1 MRMSTDLKSELL
13 RLLREDEEFRLAVM
27 GLLGYT
33 DLKSSVD
40 RLAKT
45 IREQSRAIE
54 ELVKAVKEQSRAI
67 EELSRAVKSHEE
79 GLTKLEDVVKELTK
93 AVKSHEERL
102 AKVEDA
108 VKELVEVTRSHEERL
123 ARFEKPVEDVKKGVD
138 DLKKIYERLDR
149 RLSRVERTLE
159 NITVSAEEEANI
171 VVQYLLKQRGITI
184 ETKPTTF
191 NSKFEFD
198 VYGTNGQVTI
208 IGETKTR
215 VGPGVIRRLT
225 KRVDRARKKWPDRFR
240 GRVVVV
246 LYCLRALPGA
256 VEEAERYGVWLIED
270 MKERTALRI

>member
-1 MRMSTDLKSELL
+1 MSTDLKSELL
-13 RLLREDEEFRLAVM
+13 RLLREDEEFRLAIM

-40 RLAKT
+40 RLAGT
-45 IREQSRAIE
+45 VD
-54 ELVKAVKEQSRAI
+54 ELVR
-67 EELSRAVKSHEE
+67 
-79 GLTKLEDVVKELTK
+79 
-93 AVKSHEERL
+93 
-102 AKVEDA
+102 A
-108 VKELVEVTRSHEERL
+108 VKELSRIVEELVRTARSHDERLTKHDERL
-123 ARFEKPVEDVKKGVD
+123 ARVEDRLARLEHAVEDVKKGVD

-149 RLSRVERTLE
+149 RLSRVERSLE

-171 VVQYLLKQRGITI
+171 VVQYLLKQRGIAI

-215 VGPGVIRRLT
+215 VGPGVVRRLT
-225 KRVDRARKKWPDRFR
+225 KRVDKARKKWPDRFR

-270 MKERTALRI
+270 MKERTTLRI

>member
-1 MRMSTDLKSELL
+1 YS
-13 RLLREDEEFRLAVM
+13 
-27 GLLGYT
+27 

-40 RLAKT
+40 ELVRVVKELSRMVDELVRTVRSHDERLARHDERIAKLEDV
-45 IREQSRAIE
+45 IREQSRT
-54 ELVKAVKEQSRAI
+54 I
-67 EELSRAVKSHEE
+67 EELSR
-79 GLTKLEDVVKELTK
+79 T
-93 AVKSHEERL
+93 VKSHEERL
-102 AKVEDA
+102 ARVED
-108 VKELVEVTRSHEERL
+108 RL
-123 ARFEKPVEDVKKGVD
+123 ARLERTVEDVKKGVS
-138 DLKKIYERLDR
+138 DLRKIYERLDR

-171 VVQYLLKQRGITI
+171 VVQYLLKQRGIVI
-184 ETKPTTF
+184 ETKPVIF

-215 VGPGVIRRLT
+215 VGPGVVRRLVE
-225 KRVDRARKKWPDRFR
+225 KVDRARKKWPDRFM
-240 GRVVVV
+240 GKVVVV